1 MMAVPM
7 GLAFDSIYLCHHYVK
22 SIPSVAV
29 RLGYSLSDSQA
40 GPCLSWFAGQAIPP
54 MPGILLSN
62 LPIDLHLKDAPTPET
77 VPKAQAS
84 LHSSKLNCKP
94 CCSSHQ

>member
-29 RLGYSLSDSQA
+29 RLGHSLSDSQA
-40 GPCLSWFAGQAIPP
+40 GQCLSWFAGQAIPP
-54 MPGILLSN
+54 S
-62 LPIDLHLKDAPTPET
+62 T
-77 VPKAQAS
+77 
-84 LHSSKLNCKP
+84 CKIVVSQP
-94 CCSSHQ
+94 QVVSE